1 MIIAGN
7 EGLVGLVAGL
17 GAGLLE
23 YAVAT
28 RVMKRRLSEADED
41 AAEGG
46 PEMARRLWRVMNVV
60 IAVFSFGLLPLLG
73 FLLGRAL
80 GG

>member
-1 MIIAGN
+1 MTLAGN
-7 EGLVGLVAGL
+7 EGFVGLVAGL
-17 GAGLLE
+17 GVGLLE

-28 RVMKRRLSEADED
+28 RVMKRRLGEADEE

-60 IAVFSFGLLPLLG
+60 IAVFSFGVLPLVG
-73 FLLGRAL
+73 FLVGRMLG
-80 GG
+80 

>member
-1 MIIAGN
+1 LTLAGN

-28 RVMKRRLSEADED
+28 RVMKRRLGEADEE

-46 PEMARRLWRVMNVV
+46 PEMARQLWRVMNVV
-60 IAVFSFGLLPLLG
+60 IAVTSFGVFPLVGYLM
-73 FLLGRAL
+73 GRAL
-80 GG
+80 G

>member
-1 MIIAGN
+1 M
-7 EGLVGLVAGL
+7 GLVAGL
-17 GAGLLE
+17 GVGLLE

-28 RVMKRRLSEADED
+28 RVMKRRLGEADEE

-60 IAVFSFGLLPLLG
+60 IAVFSFGVLPLVG
-73 FLLGRAL
+73 FLVGRMLG
-80 GG
+80 

>member
-1 MIIAGN
+1 MGF
-7 EGLVGLVAGL
+7 VAGL
-17 GAGLLE
+17 GVGLLE

-28 RVMKRRLSEADED
+28 RVMKRRLAAEEEDD

-46 PEMARRLWRVMNVV
+46 PEMARRLWRVMNIV
-60 IAVFSFGLLPLLG
+60 IAVTSFVALPLMG
-73 FLLGRAL
+73 FLVGRAL